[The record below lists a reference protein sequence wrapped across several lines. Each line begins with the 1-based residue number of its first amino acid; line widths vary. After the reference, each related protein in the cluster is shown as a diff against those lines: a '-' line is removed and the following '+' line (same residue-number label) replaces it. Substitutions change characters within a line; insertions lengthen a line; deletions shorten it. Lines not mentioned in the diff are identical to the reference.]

1 MPAVS
6 IRSPLCAMNNNE
18 FSQPES
24 PTEEFILQAQG
35 LHKSFFV
42 GKRKLEILRG
52 ISMNVRPGEFIAL
65 CGASGAGKSTLLNLL
80 AGLDTPDEGHVILSG
95 KRTDQ
100 LSDRELTQI
109 RNRQIGFIFQSYHLL
124 PEFDALENVS
134 MPARI
139 ARRPYRETIEEAEQ
153 LLCRVGLEERIEH
166 RPPEL
171 SGGEQQRVAI
181 ARALINHPSL
191 LIADEPTGNLDSK
204 TGREILDLLLQL
216 RSERRCALVMATHDT
231 GIADQ
236 ADHTFHIVDGR
247 LLS

>member
-1 MPAVS
+1 
-6 IRSPLCAMNNNE
+6 MNNEELSN
-18 FSQPES
+18 
-24 PTEEFILQAQG
+24 PTPRAEEFILQAHG
-35 LHKSFFV
+35 LHKSFYV

-80 AGLDTPDEGHVILSG
+80 AGLDTPDEGYVLLDG

-100 LSDRELTQI
+100 LSDKELTQI

-139 ARRPYRETIEEAEQ
+139 ARRPYRETVSEAEQ
-153 LLCRVGLEERIEH
+153 LLCRVGLEDRIEH
-166 RPPEL
+166 RPSEL

-216 RSERRCALVMATHDT
+216 RSERRCSLVMATHDA

>member
-1 MPAVS
+1 
-6 IRSPLCAMNNNE
+6 MNNEELSN
-18 FSQPES
+18 PA
-24 PTEEFILQAQG
+24 PCAEEFILQAHG
-35 LHKSFFV
+35 LHKSFYV

-80 AGLDTPDEGHVILSG
+80 AGLDTPDEGYVLLDG
-95 KRTDQ
+95 KRTDL
-100 LSDRELTQI
+100 LSDKELTQI

-139 ARRPYRETIEEAEQ
+139 ARRPYRETVSEAEQ
-153 LLCRVGLEERIEH
+153 LLCRVGLEDRIEH
-166 RPPEL
+166 RPSEL

-216 RSERRCALVMATHDT
+216 RSERRCSLVMATHDA

-236 ADHTFHIVDGR
+236 ADHTFHIMDGR

>member
-1 MPAVS
+1 
-6 IRSPLCAMNNNE
+6 MNNEKLSN
-18 FSQPES
+18 
-24 PTEEFILQAQG
+24 PTPRAEEFILQAHG
-35 LHKSFFV
+35 LHKSFYV

-80 AGLDTPDEGHVILSG
+80 AGLDTPDEGYVLLDG
-95 KRTDQ
+95 KRTDR
-100 LSDRELTQI
+100 LSDKELTQI

-139 ARRPYRETIEEAEQ
+139 ARRPYRETVSEAEQ
-153 LLCRVGLEERIEH
+153 LLCRVGLEDRIEH
-166 RPPEL
+166 RPSEL

-204 TGREILDLLLQL
+204 TGRENLDLLLQL
-216 RSERRCALVMATHDT
+216 RSERRCSLVMATHDA

>member
-1 MPAVS
+1 
-6 IRSPLCAMNNNE
+6 MNNNE
-18 FSQPES
+18 FSNTDTN
-24 PTEEFILQAQG
+24 TEEFILQAQG
-35 LHKSFFV
+35 LHKSFYV

-80 AGLDTPDEGHVILSG
+80 AGLDTPDEGYVLLAG

-191 LIADEPTGNLDSK
+191 LIADEPTGNLDSQ

-231 GIADQ
+231 SIADQ